1 MWPTQSNI
9 EHNYDYKKIVSAC
22 LWPKNFSSRWETKE
36 IQDRWMDGLEESS
49 NSTNQV
55 KKWKGGWMC
64 VLRALV
70 LGPAS
75 VDKACLVN
83 WTCCSDMEP
92 FFLYRYTT
100 L

>member
-1 MWPTQSNI
+1 MITEWLSLLVSDQKTSLAGGKQRK
-9 EHNYDYKKIVSAC
+9 YKKNRQS
-22 LWPKNFSSRWETKE
+22 
-36 IQDRWMDGLEESS
+36 DRWMDGLEESS
-49 NSTNQV
+49 NFTNQV

-92 FFLYRYTT
+92 FFCIPVQRFR
-100 L
+100 